1 MAGNISGRRL
11 VSSLLMGLMITGAAC
26 TSIET
31 RDEVSAQN
39 LEDYDLT
46 QTDMHGLKE
55 AEGAYITFAEGPC
68 FGACPV
74 YEMLITPD
82 DRYYVYPERFTHR
95 EQPYSGELPRGS
107 FNKIHDLTVREPYRS
122 LKADYT
128 PDSGNCGAAATDM
141 PSAKFS
147 IQTPAATRSMDVY
160 WGCSTAR
167 GEVRDF
173 FSQLKTILEVSRTVY
188 EKPGR

>member
-1 MAGNISGRRL
+1 MEKIKSLVTRASVSRAVNMAGNISGRRL

-147 IQTPAATRSMDVY
+147 IQSPCRDPQHGCLLGLLDCARRS
-160 WGCSTAR
+160 A
-167 GEVRDF
+167 
-173 FSQLKTILEVSRTVY
+173 
-188 EKPGR
+188 